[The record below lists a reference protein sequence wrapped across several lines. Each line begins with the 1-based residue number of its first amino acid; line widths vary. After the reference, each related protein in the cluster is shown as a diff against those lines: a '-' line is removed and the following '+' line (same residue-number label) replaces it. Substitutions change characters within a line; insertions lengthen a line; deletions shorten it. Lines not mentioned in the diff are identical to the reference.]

1 VTRRVLIVG
10 GGIAGL
16 ALARALAR
24 DGAAVEVIERD
35 AVPRTAGAGLYLPGN
50 AVRALRA
57 LGVEPHGCEIPRQ
70 RFCDHRGR
78 LLCEVDVARL
88 WAGVGPCLA
97 LDRSDLH
104 TLLLEAAGDVPIRR
118 GLTVERIA
126 GQAVEL
132 SDGSGDDYDL
142 VVGADGIHSS
152 VRALAFGA
160 GAAPRAAASP
170 RGLVTASL
178 GQTGRRFL
186 APRPAEVTTW
196 SVMLARDA
204 TFLTMPVDEERAYCY
219 WDGASAEGFADPAPA
234 LLAGAGEIHVA
245 AIEEVALDTWV
256 RDRVV
261 LIGDAA
267 HATSPNM
274 AQGAAMA
281 IEDALVLAAALREI
295 ASVPDAL
302 AAFESARRPRTDW
315 VREQTHRRDRTR
327 TLPPAVRNGVLRLA
341 GRRIFRANYRPL
353 LAELT

>member
-1 VTRRVLIVG
+1 MTHRVLIVG

-16 ALARALAR
+16 ALARLLAR

-35 AVPRTAGAGLYLPGN
+35 DVPRTAGAGLYLPGN

-57 LGVEPHGCEIPRQ
+57 LGVEPQGCEIPRQ

-97 LDRSDLH
+97 THRADLH
-104 TLLLEAAGDVPIRR
+104 ALLLEAAGDVPIRR

-126 GQAVEL
+126 GPAVGL
-132 SDGSGDDYDL
+132 SDGSGGDYDL
-142 VVGADGIHSS
+142 VVGADGIHSG
-152 VRALAFGA
+152 VRALVFGP
-160 GAAPRAAASP
+160 AAVPR
-170 RGLVTASL
+170 LV

-186 APRPAEVTTW
+186 APRPPGVTTW
-196 SVMLARDA
+196 SVMLGRDA
-204 TFLTMPVDEERAYCY
+204 TFLTMPLDEEWAYCY
-219 WDGASAEGFADPAPA
+219 WDGTSAAAFAAPAPA
-234 LLAGAGEIHVA
+234 LLAGAGEVHVA
-245 AIEEVALDTWV
+245 PIEEVALDTWV

-281 IEDALVLAAALREI
+281 LEDALVLAATLREI
-295 ASVPDAL
+295 GSVPGAL

-315 VREQTHRRDRTR
+315 VRAQTHRRDRTR
-327 TLPPAVRNGVLRLA
+327 TLPPVVRNGVLRLA